1 MRSYCAAQEIL
12 LNDLC
17 WPKREGNPKKRRHT
31 CNWFPL
37 QYSRNQHNIAK
48 QPYFNTV
55 FFFLKKGLKQSGPCC
70 VLHLVSLYRPPCP
83 LHFSHRNP
91 AAPHM
96 SLLSAKLLTR
106 TCLLHLP
113 LYLRTSHLLSKGF
126 PDDHHL
132 KLDMHTCVHINCIS
146 QESRKI
152 LSCLG
157 TV

>member
-1 MRSYCAAQEIL
+1 MQPRKYYSMICADLNGKEIQRRG
-12 LNDLC
+12 DTRVTDSLC
-17 WPKREGNPKKRRHT
+17 STVETNT
-31 CNWFPL
+31 TLQATIF
-37 QYSRNQHNIAK
+37 QYS
-48 QPYFNTV
+48 
-55 FFFLKKGLKQSGPCC
+55 FFFLKKGLKQSGPRC

-152 LSCLG
+152 LNCLG